1 MSRILQNYFPPHN
14 RFLMSKNCFRNFQKH
29 WSINFALFLENLL
42 PLRPFL
48 VTRVGNRGWRSKALW
63 RKKSRRKLCARAPWS
78 DRWVP
83 AKILEMYRCH
93 QLLLCKFVK
102 MSSNTTLQVLFVRGA
117 AVSSRPQFFLT
128 RGHSNFNFFWWIT
141 LVSESVP
148 DNLSGMRASN
158 HQTLS
163 DQKKKQMR
171 KEKPTWPW
179 YCPSWLGADR
189 PQEDVETPAQVIVHL
204 FVQEGDHH
212 LPEEE
217 GGGKEE
223 RADGP
228 HGDHWAARWVWQKLI
243 WEKCSRHQ
251 RYELPCHGCQKCW

>member
-1 MSRILQNYFPPHN
+1 
-14 RFLMSKNCFRNFQKH
+14 MSKNCFRNFQKH

-48 VTRVGNRGWRSKALW
+48 VTRVGNRGWRSKSLW

-128 RGHSNFNFFWWIT
+128 ENIQI
-141 LVSESVP
+141 LKI
-148 DNLSGMRASN
+148 LSPRQS
-158 HQTLS
+158 
-163 DQKKKQMR
+163 
-171 KEKPTWPW
+171 KEMT
-179 YCPSWLGADR
+179 
-189 PQEDVETPAQVIVHL
+189 
-204 FVQEGDHH
+204 
-212 LPEEE
+212 
-217 GGGKEE
+217 
-223 RADGP
+223 
-228 HGDHWAARWVWQKLI
+228 
-243 WEKCSRHQ
+243 
-251 RYELPCHGCQKCW
+251 